1 MTANGMVY
9 GNNENQFMVGLD
21 VHTGEERF
29 KTTTGGSASK
39 IAYHDD
45 KCYMASVTVAG
56 TNRLMIL
63 DAQTGRILENERA
76 PFRDE
81 DAQWVFERA
90 IGVDPETGRVYTGDH
105 RYLLVYDFGE

>member
-1 MTANGMVY
+1 
-9 GNNENQFMVGLD
+9 
-21 VHTGEERF
+21 
-29 KTTTGGSASK
+29 
-39 IAYHDD
+39 
-45 KCYMASVTVAG
+45 
-56 TNRLMIL
+56 MIL